1 MKQKMKQRHVTL
13 PFSPAF
19 SPVGPN
25 MAYLKVS
32 WPKVVAMIPDNRQ
45 RPLTISHGVQW
56 RRT

>member
-1 MKQKMKQRHVTL
+1 MKQRHVTL

-45 RPLTISHGVQW
+45 RPLMISHGVQW